1 MSNLNTGTRLGSM
14 ITDHMIMTFII
25 GIFMAPGI
33 VADIAQTFNNPDAP
47 PKLMLGNYYLNI
59 IAFSLYFNKD
69 IFLGRSIAKRIFKF
83 QIVTQRPICRPIH

>member
-47 PKLMLGNYYLNI
+47 PKLCLEI
-59 IAFSLYFNKD
+59 I
-69 IFLGRSIAKRIFKF
+69 I
-83 QIVTQRPICRPIH
+83 